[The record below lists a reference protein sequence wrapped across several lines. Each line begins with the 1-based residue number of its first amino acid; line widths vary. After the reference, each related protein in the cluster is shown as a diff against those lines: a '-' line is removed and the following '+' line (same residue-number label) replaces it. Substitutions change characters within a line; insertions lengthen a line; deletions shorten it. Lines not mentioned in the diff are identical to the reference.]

1 MERRGPL
8 GLMTYNLYLGA
19 DVSVITDAAEGR
31 WGQRLLDAAA
41 VVYQQAAGTDFPSRA
56 AAIARTILRERP
68 AAIALNEVASWA
80 SQDGAGPLEGDY
92 LDILLDELSREG
104 MEYGV
109 ACQTRGA
116 DLRIP
121 FARGGP
127 TAPGVEMMGFR
138 NRDVIL
144 VDLNLDGL
152 EFHTPGNGDFQ
163 AQRVLRADGHVLD
176 FNRGWASVHLTY
188 AGSELRFI
196 ATHLEVASNPLGQS
210 GGSEIQ
216 RAQAEEIL
224 RIAGSG
230 SPEQPVVLA
239 GDLNT
244 DADGRMSDTYALLT
258 REFFTD
264 TWVAAGKRGGG
275 STCCQ
280 DPDLANTESAL
291 RSRIDLIL
299 THGSVETLSAKR
311 VGARKFRSGPAPL
324 WASDHAGYVA
334 RVLV

>member
-1 MERRGPL
+1 MGRRGPL

-19 DVSVITDAAEGR
+19 DVSVITVAAEGR
-31 WGQRLLDAAA
+31 GGQRFLDAAA
-41 VVYQQAAGTDFPSRA
+41 AVYQQAAGTDFPSRA

-92 LDILLDELSREG
+92 LDVLLGELSREG

-116 DLRIP
+116 DLRVP
-121 FARGGP
+121 FARSGGAAMAE
-127 TAPGVEMMGFR
+127 TMGFR

-152 EFHTPGNGDFQ
+152 QFHTPENGDFL

-196 ATHLEVASNPLGQS
+196 ATHLEVASNPLDQP

-230 SPEQPVVLA
+230 SSEQPVVLA

-244 DADGRMSDTYALLT
+244 DADGRMNDTYALLT
-258 REFFTD
+258 WEFFTD

-334 RVLV
+334 RVLL